1 VEKIDGA
8 RKKQQQKPEVTINFL
23 CSTVKYCCWGKFMDC
38 GMICERI
45 FKKLIRKS
53 MGEFIEQNCE
63 VSEKSEFPNKPSKVN
78 VKDANSFQRFILAV
92 FISHLFNFQKKHE
105 PHKKSLTSQQKR

>member
-1 VEKIDGA
+1 
-8 RKKQQQKPEVTINFL
+8 
-23 CSTVKYCCWGKFMDC
+23 MDC

-45 FKKLIRKS
+45 FKKLIIVKFKK
-53 MGEFIEQNCE
+53 FIGQNCE
-63 VSEKSEFPNKPSKVN
+63 VSEKSEFPNKPSWVN

-92 FISHLFNFQKKHE
+92 FISHLFNSQKKHE